1 MIPKENRLTKEEK
14 LLLKGMRAALNIDI
28 CGAINCRKGGC
39 ELCPMNAIATAHDSF
54 LATLGEIAEEKDEVA
69 EEEAPPRINT
79 AGPGGIGAQ
88 MVKAMIA
95 AYEKN
100 MSK

>member
-28 CGAINCRKGGC
+28 CGEINCRKGGC
-39 ELCPMNAIATAHDSF
+39 EFCPMHAIAMAHESF
-54 LATLGEIAEEKDEVA
+54 LDTLWEIAEEKEEVA
-69 EEEAPPRINT
+69 EEEAPPPPRVPSHGSI
-79 AGPGGIGAQ
+79 GGQ
-88 MVKAMIA
+88 MVRAMIA